1 MAIICIA
8 NQKGGVGKTTTAVN
22 LAAGLAKL
30 GQRVLLAEDH
40 TILRQGLVALL
51 STQPGIEVV
60 CEVEDG
66 REAVSAALRLKPHV
80 VVMDLSMPGLN
91 GVDATRQIRR
101 ESPKTFVLVLSMHA
115 GEEQVRP
122 AIRAGASGYLLKGS
136 GLSDLV
142 AAIRAVAAG
151 EGFLSPTVAKIL
163 LRDAQGDE
171 ESGGGA
177 GPLSSRERE
186 VLQLVGEG
194 KSSPEIAK
202 LLHLSV
208 KTVEGHRARIM
219 SKLDIHDVAGLVR
232 YAIRVGLVSSD

>member
-1 MAIICIA
+1 MP
-8 NQKGGVGKTTTAVN
+8 QPMP
-22 LAAGLAKL
+22 AGTEPI
-30 GQRVLLAEDH
+30 RVLLAEDH

-51 STQPGIEVV
+51 SNQPGIEVV
-60 CEVEDG
+60 GEVEDG
-66 REAVSAALRLKPHV
+66 REAVAAALRLNPHV

-91 GVDATRQIRR
+91 GVDATRQIKK
-101 ESPKTFVLVLSMHA
+101 EAPKVFVLILSMHA

-163 LRDAQGDE
+163 LRDAQGDDE
-171 ESGGGA
+171 GGSPGSA

-194 KSSPEIAK
+194 KSSPDIAK